1 MTQRAVTATFIASDG
16 AYLEAVIEVDGQRL
30 HVMDEFGGAQ
40 MAAGTRFQAELWPV
54 ASESDDW
61 DAIFRANPGREKRL
75 LRLDGW
81 RYLAQ
86 GVVVSVDPVVC
97 DCGLLQRKTR
107 LQRMT
112 SAAWARMSASR
123 WRASMPARRKIRPA
137 LLPALYT
144 C

>member
-81 RYLAQ
+81 RYLALGQ
-86 GVVVSVDPVVC
+86 VISVDPVVC
-97 DCGLLQRKTR
+97 DCGLLQVEDAFHTR
-107 LQRMT
+107 DERCVGAHVGVTLARLDAC
-112 SAAWARMSASR
+112 SA
-123 WRASMPARRKIRPA
+123 
-137 LLPALYT
+137 
-144 C
+144 

>member
-1 MTQRAVTATFIASDG
+1 MTHSVVTATFIATEGD
-16 AYLEAVIEVDGQRL
+16 YLEAVIEVDGQRL

-40 MAAGTRFQAELWPV
+40 LAAGTQVRLELWPQ

-61 DAIFRANPGREKRL
+61 DAIFTSNPGREKRL

-97 DCGLLQRKTR
+97 DCGLLQLENPFTTHDERCVGAYVGVTLAR
-107 LQRMT
+107 LDACQ
-112 SAAWARMSASR
+112 A
-123 WRASMPARRKIRPA
+123 
-137 LLPALYT
+137 
-144 C
+144 